1 MNKRLNKFGAV
12 KTVVDGITFHSGAE
26 ARRYQQLKLLERA
39 GHIRQIELQPVY
51 KIEIGGK
58 HVCKVIL
65 DFRYF
70 DGEQRVVEDV
80 KGRDTAVSRLKRKL
94 VEASYPGTKVTV
106 VPA

>member
-1 MNKRLNKFGAV
+1 M
-12 KTVVDGITFHSGAE
+12 DGIVFHSAAE
-26 ARRYQQLKLLERA
+26 ARRYGQLKLLDRA

-65 DFRYF
+65 DFRYWE
-70 DGEQRVVEDV
+70 GSLRIVEDV
-80 KGRDTAVSRLKRKL
+80 KGKDTAVSRLKRKL
-94 VEASYPGTKVTV
+94 VEASYPGTKITV